1 MMHPLNW
8 LHLKGKFSA
17 SSDHKQLSLVPKED
31 QVKIRKENVAASLRD
46 FLTG

>member
-17 SSDHKQLSLVPKED
+17 SSEAAVLLVPKED